1 MTGVA
6 VRVERGTSSPERAQG
21 SLLTDRI
28 RPWAAHRPR
37 KRQTTSRMPRTD
49 AFAALSRLSRFK
61 LVYANFNSTL
71 EFLPSSMRQSVK
83 QIGGWDMRFAI
94 INEGRHLPEKGLQGA
109 ICPVCEKPVIAKCG
123 EVRQHHWAH
132 TKGTECSD
140 TWNRGKETDWHL
152 AWKREFPDDWQ
163 ERILT
168 DSETGERHI
177 ADVLT
182 EKNLV
187 LEFQHSP
194 IDPDERKARE
204 AFYSKDGRNMIWIV
218 DMTKSTRVLKKF
230 SSQYFIQYLDK
241 TRWNHLS
248 WPEEIFPRQWIYCNV
263 PVLFD
268 FGMDLYVHDDNGE
281 VFESLL
287 ITKHISRNNIVFTYI
302 LKKDLIKYTK
312 IGNLY
317 NYISTIKTIRHQTQC
332 QRISLTPKQYA
343 ALKKCKGQGIDDFK
357 KLHILNSSSHTKGRE
372 RANAAFSFAFRQCFA
387 PWSKRRPSARGF
399 HPQSLPLFIRRLAAL
414 FPSGHGVGCG
424 FTGADCQGA
433 NGSRP
438 AVLRSREAAWV
449 RQSVLP
455 LVDYRQNISY
465 KSRKKFTSCV
475 INKIFSATRRKIRSG
490 YYDDF

>member
-140 TWNRGKETDWHL
+140 TWNQGKETDWHL

-241 TRWNHLS
+241 TRWNHLI

-302 LKKDLIKYTK
+302 LKKDLIEYTK

-343 ALKKCKGQGIDDFK
+343 ALKKMQ
-357 KLHILNSSSHTKGRE
+357 
-372 RANAAFSFAFRQCFA
+372 
-387 PWSKRRPSARGF
+387 
-399 HPQSLPLFIRRLAAL
+399 
-414 FPSGHGVGCG
+414 
-424 FTGADCQGA
+424 
-433 NGSRP
+433 
-438 AVLRSREAAWV
+438 RSRH
-449 RQSVLP
+449 
-455 LVDYRQNISY
+455 
-465 KSRKKFTSCV
+465 
-475 INKIFSATRRKIRSG
+475 RR
-490 YYDDF
+490 F